1 MSRAIQISPS
11 VLTADFGHLGDDVE
25 AVTPHVDQF
34 HLDVMDGHYV
44 PNITFGPDIV
54 AAIRRHTDLP
64 FNVHLMIQ
72 EPVRYA
78 ERFAAAGADR
88 ITFHP
93 EVVDDV
99 SGTIEEI
106 RRTGAGVGLAIHPD
120 IPFDDVAVYV
130 ADVDVVLVMTV
141 RPGFG
146 GQSFIAEVVPK
157 IAAARRLVEE
167 NDLRADIEVDG
178 GVNVDT
184 VEQVVRAGV
193 DIVVAG
199 SAIFDGKDAP
209 AAAMRLRERIQ
220 GCMSQG
226 GGSR

>member
-1 MSRAIQISPS
+1 MTRKIQLSPS
-11 VLTADFGHLGDDVE
+11 VLTADFGRLGEDVA

-44 PNITFGPDIV
+44 PNITFGPDVV

-72 EPVRYA
+72 DPVKYA
-78 ERFAAAGADR
+78 ERFAAAGANR

-99 SGTIEEI
+99 AGAIEQI
-106 RRTGAGVGLAIHPD
+106 RATGAGVGLAVHPD
-120 IPFDDVAVYV
+120 IPFESVARHMPAIDVL
-130 ADVDVVLVMTV
+130 LVMSV

-146 GQSFIAEVVPK
+146 GQSFMPEVVPK
-157 IAAARRLVEE
+157 IAAARRVVEE
-167 NDLRADIEVDG
+167 NGLRADIEVDG
-178 GVNVDT
+178 GVNAAT
-184 VEQVVRAGV
+184 VEHVVRAGT

-209 AAAMRLRERIQ
+209 AAAARLRDRIED
-220 GCMSQG
+220 CMSQG